1 MKPTWAVVATVDE
14 PAALVATFAAHYLAQ
29 GAAQV
34 HVFLD
39 QPDAEAQAMLA
50 KLPGCEVTVCD
61 AAYWAASEK
70 LKRPALHTARQIHNA
85 RQVYA
90 RTKAD
95 WLLHCD
101 ADEYVRDGAA
111 LTAALADAPAV
122 AMYMR
127 LLVAERAY
135 PEAANPQT
143 AVGGDIFSGVFR
155 HALPDYDQTGPAVY
169 GDMTEFF
176 HFGLTGHKAG
186 KALVRTGAGMQ
197 MALHAPYGKPPHRVI
212 QTTRLLHFDGLTRL
226 HFSLKLLRR
235 AHEPPNSASNRHGM
249 ARSTQF
255 LSLRESVGDAT
266 LREALVSVLKTLDQ
280 NQITQLRQMGCL
292 DEAGFDPRPVLAAA
306 GLTPDLSVAAF
317 DDQLRQRYAG
327 FLAEHA
333 PDLA

>member
-1 MKPTWAVVATVDE
+1 MKPSWAVVATVDE
-14 PAALVATFAAHYLAQ
+14 PAALVVAFAAHHLAQ
-29 GAAQV
+29 GARRV

-39 QPDAEAQAMLA
+39 QPDAEAQAMLS

-61 AAYWAASEK
+61 ANYWAASK
-70 LKRPALHTARQIHNA
+70 KGARPPMHTARQIHNA

-90 RTKAD
+90 RTDAD

-101 ADEYVRDGAA
+101 ADEFVRDGV
-111 LTAALADAPAV
+111 ALAKALAEAPAA

-127 LLVAERAY
+127 LLVAERTY
-135 PEAANPQT
+135 PEG
-143 AVGGDIFSGVFR
+143 AVGADIFSGAFR
-155 HALPDYDQTGPAVY
+155 HALPDYDQTGPRVY
-169 GDMTEFF
+169 GDMTGFF

-186 KALVRTGAGMQ
+186 KALVRTKAEMK

-235 AHEPPNSASNRHGM
+235 AHEPPNAASDRHGE

-255 LSLRESVGDAT
+255 LSLRESVADT
-266 LREALVSVLKTLDQ
+266 ELREALVSVLKNLDLDQ
-280 NQITQLRQMGCL
+280 IAQLRRLGCL
-292 DEAGFDPRPVLAAA
+292 DEAEFDPRSALAAV
-306 GLTPDLSVAAF
+306 GLQPDLSVAAF
-317 DDQLRQRYAG
+317 DANLRQRYSG

-333 PDLA
+333 PDLM